1 MAHNDVQCKIN
12 TTKYLNFGAPHAISS
27 Q

>member
-1 MAHNDVQCKIN
+1 MSRNVVQCKIN
-12 TTKYLNFGAPHAISS
+12 TRKYINIGAPHAISS